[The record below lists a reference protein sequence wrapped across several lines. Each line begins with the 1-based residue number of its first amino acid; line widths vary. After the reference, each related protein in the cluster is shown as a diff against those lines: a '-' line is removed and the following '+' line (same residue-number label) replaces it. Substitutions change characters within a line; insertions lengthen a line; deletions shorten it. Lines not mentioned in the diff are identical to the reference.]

1 MESLASESQKTEN
14 MVLTDTLAKVLRP
27 RTVLT
32 RRAVLRSGIIL
43 LPGLNVIVSAATHF
57 WDSRPASRWTADE
70 IAELASKSPW
80 AKPAMAQYRASL
92 EDLAPQPGSEPEQGR
107 GEARVGPCGL
117 VPCGQIMPGQV
128 TVIWESAQPIRE
140 AIHPVIP
147 PQFNGRYVISIRGLE
162 GTQVLDKLEAGAELS
177 VKGRSPV
184 QAGVVA
190 QRNSSYLFGFSKELA
205 PITAND
211 KEVIFTVRT
220 GPDLKGTLVRATFN
234 PKEMMY
240 RGALAL

>member
-1 MESLASESQKTEN
+1 
-14 MVLTDTLAKVLRP
+14 MVLMDT
-27 RTVLT
+27 LT
-32 RRAVLRSGIIL
+32 RRNLLRSGAFLTSTL
-43 LPGLNVIVSAATHF
+43 LSSIVAAAGHF
-57 WDSRPASRWTADE
+57 WDTTPASRWTADE

-80 AKPAMAQYRASL
+80 AKPAMAQYRQSMD
-92 EDLAPQPGSEPEQGR
+92 DLAPQPDSEPQQGR
-107 GEARVGPCGL
+107 GEAKLGTCGL
-117 VPCGQIMPGQV
+117 VPCGQIMPGEV

-140 AIHPVIP
+140 ALHPVIP

-177 VKGRSPV
+177 AKGKPPV

-190 QRNSSYLFGFSKELA
+190 QRNNSYLFGFSRELM

-211 KEVIFTVRT
+211 KEVLFIVRT

-234 PKEMMY
+234 PKEMFY
-240 RGALAL
+240 RGTLAL